1 MRWITRFAIALA
13 FVALAYGTV
22 LVFMTFDRTSHS
34 ASDTLRPVIITIGPL
49 WVIAV
54 AAAITLLRGR
64 RSRI

>member
-22 LVFMTFDRTSHS
+22 LVFMTFDRSSHS

-49 WVIAV
+49 WVVAV

>member
-1 MRWITRFAIALA
+1 MRWITTFAIALA

>member
-1 MRWITRFAIALA
+1 VRWITRFVVALA